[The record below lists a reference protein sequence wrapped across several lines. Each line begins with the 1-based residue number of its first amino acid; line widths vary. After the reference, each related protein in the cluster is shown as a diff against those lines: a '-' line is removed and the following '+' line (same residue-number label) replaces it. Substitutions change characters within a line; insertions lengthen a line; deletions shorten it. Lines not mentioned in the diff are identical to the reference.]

1 MTAKILYLPP
11 RKTHV
16 LTHDELRNLY
26 QRLDRDLSRV
36 QDEEME
42 DQFDGELWWRTIY
55 FSWWWLVCLGL
66 WAGGV
71 LAFVLGYLIR
81 G

>member
-1 MTAKILYLPP
+1 MTAKLLYLPQ

-26 QRLDRDLSRV
+26 QRLDRDLSQV
-36 QDEEME
+36 QDEIVNEP
-42 DQFDGELWWRTIY
+42 FDYSL
-55 FSWWWLVCLGL
+55 WWLVCLGL
-66 WAGGV
+66 WAGGA
-71 LAFVLGYLIR
+71 LAFLLGYWVS